1 MNIFVGN
8 LSGETTADDLR
19 ATFSEYGY
27 VKHSAVI
34 KDRETGQSRG
44 FGFVEMPDNDEAKAA
59 MEALNGADLGGRDLL
74 VNEARPREERS
85 GGFQRRDGGDR
96 PRRDFGDRPRRDFG
110 DRPPRRDFGDRPP
123 RREFGDRPPRR
134 DFGDRPP
141 RRDNSSRPPRHWD
154 NDEE

>member
-8 LSGETTADDLR
+8 LSGETSADDLR

-27 VKHSAVI
+27 VKHTAVI

-44 FGFVEMPDNDEAKAA
+44 FGFVEMPDDDEAKAA
-59 MEALNGADLGGRDLL
+59 MEALNGADLGGRDLR
-74 VNEARPREERS
+74 VNEARPREERP
-85 GGFQRRDGGDR
+85 GGFQRREGGGGPRRDFGDR
-96 PRRDFGDRPRRDFG
+96 PPRRDFGDRPRRDFG

-123 RREFGDRPPRR
+123 RGDASARPPRR
-134 DFGDRPP
+134 
-141 RRDNSSRPPRHWD
+141 WD